1 MTMVQ
6 QEMLVLM
13 LLAVVAGLVAYSVWR
28 GRRQSTIFEQVERV
42 TSQVNEL
49 ALRVVELE
57 MDRAG
62 YRLWTAQ
69 LRGQIVELGHTP
81 IPPPPWLVVS
91 GGALGGAVTEE
102 SILVTVYNQITKYFS
117 LEEIDDLAFRAGIA
131 ADAFGGKT
139 QPGRAKELV
148 EHAVRHGKLSKLMKE
163 ARRLRPSVD
172 WPYVTVIDGQHL

>member
-1 MTMVQ
+1 MT
-6 QEMLVLM
+6 QEQEVLILI

-69 LRGQIVELGHTP
+69 AWPDRGVGGTP
-81 IPPPPWLVVS
+81 VAPPPWLVVV
-91 GGALGGAVTEE
+91 GRGAGRRRDGREVLGDGLQPDHQV
-102 SILVTVYNQITKYFS
+102 L
-117 LEEIDDLAFRAGIA
+117 LAGRDRRPGLPADAG
-131 ADAFGGKT
+131 DAFGGKT

-148 EHAVRHGKLSKLMKE
+148 ST
-163 ARRLRPSVD
+163 PSA
-172 WPYVTVIDGQHL
+172 TASCRS